1 MFEFLWKKAS
11 GKPKAAVFVDYELW
25 VSQQSTDETKC
36 RRMDR

>member
-11 GKPKAAVFVDYELW
+11 GKPKAAVFVD
-25 VSQQSTDETKC
+25 ETKC